1 MYFIKVVP
9 LNLCR
14 KNVRMSNTLLCANI
28 EHTICFLLANTRHPT
43 FAYWSHRSAAL
54 PDRTVFR
61 KNPRKKN
68 DDRRRADRCLPYSVK
83 TGRIELFTDRRYFWK
98 SPRLGG
104 VRRGPMT
111 LTGVSVSSATTS
123 RSFSAEKPFET
134 SDHGRSM
141 GVSAD

>member
-1 MYFIKVVP
+1 MFA
-9 LNLCR
+9 CR
-14 KNVRMSNTLLCANI
+14 TLFCARTSNTLFVFYSPTPVTPHL
-28 EHTICFLLANTRHPT
+28 HTGPI
-43 FAYWSHRSAAL
+43 AAL
-54 PDRTVFR
+54 PFR
-61 KNPRKKN
+61 IVPFFEKIREKKMTLLGVS
-68 DDRRRADRCLPYSVK
+68 DRCLPYSVK

-104 VRRGPMT
+104 VRRGPVT

-123 RSFSAEKPFET
+123 RSFSAEKPFGT